1 METLTDVLLEPGK
14 RPQVVQDCVGLIDDE
29 VRSKSGLTGVA
40 VKGGYAIVK
49 KVKPGIIPEAVD
61 NLLNDF
67 VDKLEP
73 FFADFRAQQSPLATY
88 FARRDQ
94 EIANALL
101 AITDQRARRSDHTAL
116 KKAYEKLRP
125 TGVKHTAAAVPGIA
139 RLIAK
144 HARVA

>member
-1 METLTDVLLEPGK
+1 MATLKDIILAEGR
-14 RPQVVQDCVGLIDDE
+14 RPLVVSDCVRLIDDE
-29 VRSKSGLTGVA
+29 VSAKSGLTGLA

-49 KVKPGIIPEAVD
+49 KIKPGIIPDAVEHMLD
-61 NLLNDF
+61 DF

-73 FFADFRAQQSPLATY
+73 FYAEFLSQGGAAIEPY
-88 FARRDQ
+88 FKRRDN

-101 AITDQRARRSDHTAL
+101 GVTDSRAARSSHNTL

-125 TGVKHTAAAVPGIA
+125 TGIKHTAAAVPGLA

-144 HARVA
+144 HT